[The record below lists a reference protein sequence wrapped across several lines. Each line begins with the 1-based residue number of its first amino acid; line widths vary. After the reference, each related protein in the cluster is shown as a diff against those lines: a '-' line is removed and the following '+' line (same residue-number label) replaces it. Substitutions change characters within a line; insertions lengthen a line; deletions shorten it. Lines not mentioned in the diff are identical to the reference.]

1 MSGLTGGATM
11 KLVMGSTEIDFS
23 TISNSDLVFNKS
35 VEIPL
40 QDLHDTAFMLRN
52 DPEDTV
58 DLWERVRVSE
68 EKIGELESENE
79 QHAGIVIEALK
90 LIESLINE
98 KNQTKFL
105 NFLDYIDCRDTGNP
119 RVMELIRQI
128 QDKLNSYED

>member
-1 MSGLTGGATM
+1 MR
-11 KLVMGSTEIDFS
+11 LVMGSTEIDFS
-23 TISNSDLVFNKS
+23 TINNSDLVFNKS

-40 QDLHDTAFMLRN
+40 QDLHSTAFMLRN
-52 DPEDTV
+52 GPEDTV
-58 DLWERVRVSE
+58 DLWERVRASE
-68 EKIGELESENE
+68 EKIDELESENE

-105 NFLDYIDCRDTGNP
+105 NFLDYIDCRDTGNS

>member
-1 MSGLTGGATM
+1 M

-58 DLWERVRVSE
+58 DLWERVRASE

>member
-1 MSGLTGGATM
+1 MSGLTGGAAM
-11 KLVMGSTEIDFS
+11 KLIIGNTEIDFS

-58 DLWERVRVSE
+58 DLWERVKASE

>member
-1 MSGLTGGATM
+1 M

-23 TISNSDLVFNKS
+23 VINNSDLVFNKS

-58 DLWERVRVSE
+58 DLWERVRASE